1 MFLGVSGSLGVVVV
15 CGVYLCSLCIRV
27 PDWRPRLA
35 SQIGVPFGGGG
46 GVPNCGVRIRVPNEL
61 FIKVLF
67 PGYPGWGAVFG
78 GWGGCIWGGGYLY
91 PVCILCVMCDYGVL
105 GVSGGFGGVYW
116 GFCVYCVYLG
126 VSGVLGV
133 FGSFWCFGGISM
145 RIFAW
150 VYLDFE
156 GF

>member
-35 SQIGVPFGGGG
+35 SRLEGGG

-61 FIKVLF
+61 FIKELF
-67 PGYPGWGAVFG
+67 LGYPGCGGCVWGWGAVFG
-78 GWGGCIWGGGYLY
+78 GGGYLY

-126 VSGVLGV
+126 VSGG
-133 FGSFWCFGGISM
+133 FGGFWEFLVFWGYFYAYFCLG
-145 RIFAW
+145 IF
-150 VYLDFE
+150 